1 MRPIAVY
8 ARDGFVAFPAGG
20 AGYTHPTRTIFYFLH
35 QTASQL
41 FGKEEAPR
49 RPAAFLELHLQI
61 NSRIREGGSDPLQ
74 VAGSGFVRG

>member
-8 ARDGFVAFPAGG
+8 AGDGFVAFPAGG
-20 AGYTHPTRTIFYFLH
+20 AGYAYLTRAIFYFLH

-41 FGKEEAPR
+41 SGKEEAPR
-49 RPAAFLELHLQI
+49 RSAAFLELHLQG
-61 NSRIREGGSDPLQ
+61 NSRIREGRSDPLQ